1 MKKALVI
8 LMALAM
14 VFAAFADD
22 PAWNFGITKFDGS
35 AELDYIIDLDAETT
49 GMANAHADV
58 AVEFTLISKG
68 EKVTTGDGL
77 WGELKIESAD
87 EVKNDF
93 ADIPDAQVK
102 TAKIHFV
109 DGDFAVAVDILG
121 PNLEVGGGDA
131 KLATHTAAA
140 LPKQSVALTDA
151 AGFVVEITAKDVVEA
166 KVSFA
171 DNGEKKSDD
180 KKFGLK
186 AEATI
191 KAVPNA
197 NIYGGFAWSQEEVN
211 GKSQDLALAAKADY
225 TLALND
231 TLKLIPSVGFAQK
244 GDEKDLTAAVLLN
257 WGAQDLEPGFAKFS
271 NYDADTTEPVLGSI
285 QNKCSDGVSVAVLTT
300 NDDLDEFMIVA
311 GFYDSTFVEGLKIGA
326 QYWTYTTEGAGS
338 LIDAAVKYDTSF
350 GIFKF
355 SANAAFEML
364 DDGTETENGLLYG
377 ASIETDEIIQ
387 NTTLKAAYAGEQSAK
402 IGGADKDGKI
412 TLSAKIHF

>member
-49 GMANAHADV
+49 GMANVKSDTAI
-58 AVEFTLISKG
+58 EFTLISKG

-77 WGELKIESAD
+77 WGELKIEGG
-87 EVKNDF
+87 EVKNGF
-93 ADIPDAQVK
+93 GSLGTAAVK
-102 TAKIHFV
+102 TAKIHLV

-131 KLATHTAAA
+131 KLATRSAGA
-140 LPKQSVALTDA
+140 LPKASVALTDA
-151 AGFVVEITAKDVVEA
+151 AGFTVEITAKDVVEA

-171 DNGEKKSDD
+171 DNGEKKSDA
-180 KKFGLK
+180 KKFALK

-191 KAVPNA
+191 KAIPDA
-197 NIYGGFAWSQEEVN
+197 NIYGGVAWSQEE
-211 GKSQDLALAAKADY
+211 DDIALAAKADF
-225 TLALND
+225 TIGLSD
-231 TLKLIPSVGFAQK
+231 SLKLIPSAGFAKK
-244 GDEKDLTAAVLLN
+244 GDAKELTGAVLLN
-257 WGAQDLEPGFAKFS
+257 WGAVDLEPGFAAFS
-271 NYDADTTEPVLGSI
+271 NYDADYWPLLGGI
-285 QNKCSDGVSVAVLTT
+285 QNKTADGVSVAVGSE
-300 NDDLDEFMIVA
+300 DLEDFTILVGA
-311 GFYDSTFVEGLKIGA
+311 YDSTFVEGLKVGA
-326 QYWTYTTEGAGS
+326 QFVTDTSDNPAMVV
-338 LIDAAVKYDTSF
+338 DAAAKYETTF

-355 SANAAFEML
+355 AANAGFELVKIDSL
-364 DDGTETENGLLYG
+364 DVNENGLLWG

-387 NTTLKAAYAGEQSAK
+387 NTTLKAAYAGEKSAD
-402 IGGADKDGKI
+402 IGGKDADGKI

>member
-49 GMANAHADV
+49 GMKNVKTESAI
-58 AVEFTLISKG
+58 EFTLISKG

-77 WGELKIESAD
+77 WGELKIEGG
-87 EVKNDF
+87 EVKNGFGSLGDV
-93 ADIPDAQVK
+93 AVK
-102 TAKIHFV
+102 TAKIHLV

-140 LPKQSVALTDA
+140 LPKQSVTLTDA

-171 DNGEKKSDD
+171 DNGEKKSDA

-186 AEATI
+186 ADATI

-197 NIYGGFAWSQEEVN
+197 NIYGGFAWSQE
-211 GKSQDLALAAKADY
+211 DDDTALAAKADY
-225 TLALND
+225 TLALSD
-231 TLKLIPSVGFAQK
+231 SLKLIPSVGFAKK
-244 GDEKDLTAAVLLN
+244 GDTQDLTAAVLLN

-285 QNKCSDGVSVAVLTT
+285 QNKCSDGVSVAVLAE
-300 NDDLDEFMIVA
+300 NDDLDEFMIVV

-364 DDGTETENGLLYG
+364 DNGTETENGLLYG

-402 IGGADKDGKI
+402 IGGADKDGAI